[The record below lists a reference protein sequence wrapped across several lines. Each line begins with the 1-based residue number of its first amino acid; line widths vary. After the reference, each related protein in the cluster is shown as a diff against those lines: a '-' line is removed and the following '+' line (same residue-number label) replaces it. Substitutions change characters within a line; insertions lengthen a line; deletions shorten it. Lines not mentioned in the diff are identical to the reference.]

1 MEAERSHCP
10 THMVAKKMGH
20 LPGCTSSRGSL
31 GCLDMELTLSP
42 SKLFSGPHA
51 VLPSVEDLGLLQ
63 CGSNFEPDGD
73 ETFLTTLL

>member
-1 MEAERSHCP
+1 
-10 THMVAKKMGH
+10 MVAKKMGH

-51 VLPSVEDLGLLQ
+51 VLPSVEDLGLFQ
-63 CGSNFEPDGD
+63 CSSNFEPDGD